1 MKNLFVFIRKIIP
14 EKNCS
19 FVFIILLLCLPS
31 YTAAKEEVSEKLKK
45 DYFLSQSL
53 KLGKKPVQ
61 SAVFSPND
69 QQAVILSGSSSLEIF
84 RIQNGKRQRV
94 ISSHDHKAISL
105 ALHDGGKLV
114 VTGGQD
120 ETVRIWSPD
129 QSNGAGSYAGTSQR
143 CFRSCS

>member
-1 MKNLFVFIRKIIP
+1 MHYGVLMKNFFVFIQKIIP

-19 FVFIILLLCLPS
+19 FVFIILLLCLS
-31 YTAAKEEVSEKLKK
+31 SSAAAKEEDSEKLKK

-84 RIQNGKRQRV
+84 RIQNGKRLGV
-94 ISSHDHKAISL
+94 ISSHDA
-105 ALHDGGKLV
+105 
-114 VTGGQD
+114 
-120 ETVRIWSPD
+120 ETVRSTESRW
-129 QSNGAGSYAGTSQR
+129 
-143 CFRSCS
+143 